1 MAVIDL
7 ETLQITIA
15 ANTASLERVTPA
27 IRKVTASVTK
37 MQKTVTAAMEK
48 VSSSFIRTA
57 SAEEKLTASTRKAEA
72 AMVRKKVALLRA
84 ETAVENLQ
92 SRISRLN
99 AVTKEEQAIVTRLG
113 RQANVAY
120 NIYTDAVRR
129 AAGSTTKLALANARL
144 RKDLAGVSR
153 VVGRQNFKKAE
164 TQQKSFARTMSNL
177 TSVSVLAVGPLSGV
191 GARIGAL
198 GAIVNRANLKIAAIV
213 IGISGLTIG
222 FGALAV
228 GAVKASLAMEKIN
241 AGLRVA
247 TGSSAKAKVEFGF
260 ISEVADQLGQD
271 LTTVALQYSKLAG
284 AVRGTSITLSQA
296 RDIFKGVSLASTA
309 LQLSG
314 DETAGMFR
322 ALQQIASKGTVQME
336 ELRGQF
342 GERMPGAL
350 ALAADAM
357 GITIKELTKM
367 TGEAKLSAEVFLPKL
382 AAQLIK
388 TFGGPAEQA
397 AQSLRAEINR
407 FKNSI
412 LLFNVAFDE
421 SVGVTTGFRKAIE
434 LTSSM
439 IDFFTRNMKLASSIL
454 ISLIASALTFM
465 GLRLALSFFKASE
478 GASIFA
484 LALVRVKKA
493 FQALLLLNPRGWIIL
508 LTSAVVGATTF
519 WWQYAKGID
528 GASVSV
534 ETLIEKVKAMK
545 KAAELPTAQLRKE
558 INLKI
563 VGLEK
568 ELVLE
573 QAKIDA
579 VKENIRLTNLLP
591 ANVLKTGINKANL
604 VTAQLAFTKVK
615 NQIIELDAALTDV
628 NEIEEKFKIK
638 TGAVATTLVRAANEV
653 GLLADGIDGLR
664 FLLDTGE
671 ISLVAFNRELLKMD
685 VLAPDKKALAEFMV
699 AAADAVS
706 IMTAVGETPMFP
718 AVKEESTKVAVFFRE
733 LAVMRLEDARLAREV
748 MSTQGEIPTFPDLPP
763 AIDFPDDIADL
774 RDRSEETLRL
784 IKLQTDAMDTAKRK
798 AQEFSSAISATAVA
812 TIAAGGTM
820 REAIGN
826 VIRSLAAMV
835 AQAWLNF
842 IIMRALGF
850 NVSAPN
856 FNIGAPAT
864 PGVPSPI
871 VSGEGQIPGMASGGS
886 IRAGQ
891 LAMVGEDGAELFRPN
906 QSGTI
911 IPNGAAMGGITINI
925 DATGAEAGV
934 EERILSVMQNFEER
948 AVAKSVNTVLTL
960 RQRGQI

>member
-37 MQKTVTAAMEK
+37 MQKTVTASMEK

-72 AMVRKKVALLRA
+72 AMVRKKIALLRA

-367 TGEAKLSAEVFLPKL
+367 TGEAKLTAEVFLPKL

-434 LTSSM
+434 LTSSV

-454 ISLIASALTFM
+454 ISLIASAVTFI
-465 GLRLALSFFKASE
+465 GLRLAFSFFNASN

-568 ELVLE
+568 ELVLQQGLLRKAEE
-573 QAKIDA
+573 QEEIHRRITRG
-579 VKENIRLTNLLP
+579 VKGLKFLGAFDVKTAELG
-591 ANVLKTGINKANL
+591 VLR
-604 VTAQLAFTKVK
+604 VK
-615 NQIIELDAALTDV
+615 NKIIELDAALTDV

-685 VLAPDKKALAEFMV
+685 VLAPDKKVLAEFMV

-718 AVKEESTKVAVFFRE
+718 AV
-733 LAVMRLEDARLAREV
+733 
-748 MSTQGEIPTFPDLPP
+748 
-763 AIDFPDDIADL
+763 
-774 RDRSEETLRL
+774 
-784 IKLQTDAMDTAKRK
+784 
-798 AQEFSSAISATAVA
+798 
-812 TIAAGGTM
+812 
-820 REAIGN
+820 
-826 VIRSLAAMV
+826 
-835 AQAWLNF
+835 
-842 IIMRALGF
+842 
-850 NVSAPN
+850 
-856 FNIGAPAT
+856 
-864 PGVPSPI
+864 
-871 VSGEGQIPGMASGGS
+871 
-886 IRAGQ
+886 
-891 LAMVGEDGAELFRPN
+891 
-906 QSGTI
+906 
-911 IPNGAAMGGITINI
+911 
-925 DATGAEAGV
+925 
-934 EERILSVMQNFEER
+934 
-948 AVAKSVNTVLTL
+948 
-960 RQRGQI
+960 